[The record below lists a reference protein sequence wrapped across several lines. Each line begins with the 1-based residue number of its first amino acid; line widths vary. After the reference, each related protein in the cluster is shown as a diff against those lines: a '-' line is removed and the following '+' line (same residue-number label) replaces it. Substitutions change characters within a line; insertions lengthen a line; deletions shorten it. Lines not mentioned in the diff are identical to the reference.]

1 MDVHILTD
9 AHAFICSADF
19 EHTQTFSF
27 FNLSPQSDY
36 GIPAACYL
44 LLPFHFLAGEWMIH
58 GTAQYSSVRP
68 FARRDDGSFGTER
81 KMEKTVERHFGLGV
95 KNEKWRLRCRR
106 ERGRREEGRRVN
118 RIRSFVLLVC
128 VPEKLPDR
136 SAACWRTCGGLR
148 FQVRAV

>member
-9 AHAFICSADF
+9 AHVFICSADF
-19 EHTQTFSF
+19 EHTQTFFF

-95 KNEKWRLRCRR
+95 KNEKWRLRCRC
-106 ERGRREEGRRVN
+106 ERGRREEREARESHTFIRV
-118 RIRSFVLLVC
+118 IGVC
-128 VPEKLPDR
+128 ARETSWQV
-136 SAACWRTCGGLR
+136 CGMLKD
-148 FQVRAV
+148 VRWFTVSG